1 VSLSS
6 NTGCDTFEVKS
17 ITLVAPFSA
26 TPVVSNI
33 LPGGTGKIFV
43 TYDPVALGDNGF
55 IMKINGETDT
65 LDVMVMGKSIQY
77 PQITLLNKDSLVIE
91 MDTALLATTVNSN
104 SVFVWGKH
112 SGYRS
117 GTYSVDGNKIIFV
130 PANDFFAG
138 EEVNFM
144 LKQTIKYESEQFI
157 QPFQGTG
164 FVNVWRAT
172 QGNYVIRP
180 TNVQING
187 VNRFSIGD
195 IDKDGDLDMVMQNYL
210 GNQATK
216 YHIVT
221 KNMGTFSKLGD
232 FSDSYYTH
240 NGNFMD
246 LKDINSDGLLDII
259 SNSNGASLSGS
270 KILAYKNIG
279 NNSFSSVI
287 RSDFE
292 RNINALDFVDYNFDG
307 IIDVGGTLS
316 NDWGFFDYIKFRQGA
331 SNLAFTNET
340 SQILYNTN
348 TYINGLS
355 GGFMD
360 VEQDGDMDFI
370 SYHNNSYFYF
380 TKYENG
386 FKPATALFPGS
397 NIQSTHFDF
406 NGDSRKDLLCAN
418 NKIFLNTPAG
428 GFNAGSTINPFNY
441 PSITL
446 PGDINGDT
454 YTDLILANYDTGS
467 GFINAFKT
475 ALYNGQSG
483 NFAINNKGYQFQNSI
498 FSQLADLDNDGDL
511 DFAYLDAQGK
521 LWIAYNEDSNAE
533 IALSQDTIS
542 ATYTTCTNINTYA
555 TTISNAGDSTL
566 VWQINLP
573 NTIPAWM
580 DIDTTYGQIP
590 GGGSANFNVHIN
602 TTGLLQGSL
611 WLQPHLQQQCHQ
623 QGTRYFMDSIYHRQ

>member
-1 VSLSS
+1 M
-6 NTGCDTFEVKS
+6 NT
-17 ITLVAPFSA
+17 
-26 TPVVSNI
+26 
-33 LPGGTGKIFV
+33 
-43 TYDPVALGDNGF
+43 
-55 IMKINGETDT
+55 
-65 LDVMVMGKSIQY
+65 
-77 PQITLLNKDSLVIE
+77 
-91 MDTALLATTVNSN
+91 
-104 SVFVWGKH
+104 
-112 SGYRS
+112 
-117 GTYSVDGNKIIFV
+117 
-130 PANDFFAG
+130 
-138 EEVNFM
+138 
-144 LKQTIKYESEQFI
+144 EQFI

-240 NGNFMD
+240 NSNFMD

-406 NGDSRKDLLCAN
+406 NGDSKKDLLCAN

-446 PGDINGDT
+446 PGDINGDN
-454 YTDLILANYDTGS
+454 YSDLILANYDTGS

-483 NFAINNKGYQFQNSI
+483 NFAINNKGYLFQNSI

-555 TTISNAGDSTL
+555 TTISNAGDSIL

-602 TTGLLQGSL
+602 TTGLLQGAYYYNLIFNSNAINKVHDTLWIAFTIANDSMVLASADSL
-611 WLQPHLQQQCHQ
+611 DFGLVDINTNKTLPVTITNPGCAPINLMGSLASGSNFSYTGAPVVVPAFGSKVVKCHHQ
-623 QGTRYFMDSIYHRQ
+623 YGCLRDCLFRYFDLKS